1 VTALSSENLQ
11 RDAREVAGGNGAD
24 IRTAGLNELPES
36 EIYDTRLLAVRD
48 GGQKVAQDDY
58 ALRRVPASWRWSAWD
73 CVWALSGISTA
84 MAFPLTAGLLA
95 AFYGGPATLTAV
107 ALTLLYAA
115 IGVYLN
121 TRKAANEGAIIE
133 LISKHSFGFKGAAFE
148 IVLYGLLG
156 VLYFSLEGHVMA
168 AALSE
173 VVPILPYW
181 ASAAIICGGFVPLCL
196 YGMQFLSRFQ
206 SITAWIYGLGVVLVV
221 MALFMGWS
229 KEVSATLAPHPWWN
243 INPNSLPYSW
253 RSVLGAFGAMSG
265 VLGAIMILISPSTAR
280 FARRNESGK
289 VALLMSLFGAV
300 FPLGLA
306 MSFGV
311 YLLAASG
318 GKIAD
323 PGVSLPRLLGP
334 IGLLLVVL
342 TQLRV
347 NVINVYFGTT
357 ALENFAAQIF
367 KFKWSRVR
375 LIAPFMAC
383 AYLLLVSPFLK
394 YFGTIMTILSVFLV
408 NWVSVIA
415 GELWLVRPRYA
426 IPAWAEFR
434 RGYVASYNKIGLI
447 SMWLPTCI
455 GVVMASGRLGADP
468 QALAVPVTGVVALIL
483 PPVVAAFF
491 RRNQVIRQYFARVPA
506 RVGALQEIHE
516 CARCAETFHRSD
528 FVQCPF
534 HGRTYICSGCCA
546 AEQGCGVMCHR
557 PEHAAG

>member
-1 VTALSSENLQ
+1 MQLSAGEMARDNGDEIRATALNQ
-11 RDAREVAGGNGAD
+11 
-24 IRTAGLNELPES
+24 LPES
-36 EIYDTRLLAVRD
+36 EIYDTRILAARD

-58 ALRRVPASWRWSAWD
+58 ALRRVPASWRWSAWG

-95 AFYGGPATLTAV
+95 LFYGGPATLTAI
-107 ALTLLYAA
+107 AITLLYTA

-133 LISKHSFGFKGAAFE
+133 LMSKHTFGFKGAAFE

-156 VLYFSLEGHVMA
+156 VVYFSLEGHVMA
-168 AALSE
+168 AALSQ
-173 VVPILPYW
+173 VVPVVPYW
-181 ASAAIICGGFVPLCL
+181 ASAAIICVGFVPLCL
-196 YGMQFLSRFQ
+196 YGMQFLTRFQ
-206 SITAWIYGLGVVLVV
+206 SITAWIYGLGIVLVFV
-221 MALFMGWS
+221 ALFTGWS
-229 KEVSATLAPHPWWN
+229 KDVSAPLAPHPWWS
-243 INPNSLPYSW
+243 INPRSVPYSW

-265 VLGAIMILISPSTAR
+265 VLGAIMILLSPSTAR
-280 FARRNESGK
+280 FARRNERGK
-289 VALLMSLFGAV
+289 VAVLMSLFGAV

-318 GKIAD
+318 GKIPD
-323 PGVSLPRLLGP
+323 PGVSLPQLLGP

-367 KFKWSRVR
+367 KFKWSRVL
-375 LIAPFMAC
+375 LIGPFMIC
-383 AYLLLVSPFLK
+383 AYLLLISPFLK

-426 IPAWAEFR
+426 VPSWAEFR
-434 RGYVASYNKIGLI
+434 RGYVSSYNRIGLV
-447 SMWLPTCI
+447 SMWLPT
-455 GVVMASGRLGADP
+455 GVGVLMASGRLGGDA
-468 QALAVPVTGVVALIL
+468 QVLAVPVTGVAALIL
-483 PPVVAAFF
+483 PRLVATFLQ
-491 RRNQVIRQYFARVPA
+491 RNQIIRQYFARVPA
-506 RVGALQEIHE
+506 RVGTLEESHA
-516 CARCAETFHRSD
+516 CPRCSETFHRSD

-534 HGRTYICSGCCA
+534 HDHVYICSGCCA
-546 AEQGCGVMCHR
+546 AEQSCGMMCHS
-557 PEHAAG
+557 AGETAS

>member
-1 VTALSSENLQ
+1 MS
-11 RDAREVAGGNGAD
+11 
-24 IRTAGLNELPES
+24 
-36 EIYDTRLLAVRD
+36 
-48 GGQKVAQDDY
+48 
-58 ALRRVPASWRWSAWD
+58 
-73 CVWALSGISTA
+73 
-84 MAFPLTAGLLA
+84 
-95 AFYGGPATLTAV
+95 
-107 ALTLLYAA
+107 
-115 IGVYLN
+115 
-121 TRKAANEGAIIE
+121 
-133 LISKHSFGFKGAAFE
+133 
-148 IVLYGLLG
+148 
-156 VLYFSLEGHVMA
+156 

-181 ASAAIICGGFVPLCL
+181 ASGHHLRRLRSLYL
-196 YGMQFLSRFQ
+196 YGMQFLTRFQ
-206 SITAWIYGLGVVLVV
+206 SITAWIYGLGVALVFV
-221 MALFMGWS
+221 ALFTGWS
-229 KEVSATLAPHPWWN
+229 REVSAPLAPHPWWS
-243 INPNSLPYSW
+243 INPGAVPYSW

-265 VLGAIMILISPSTAR
+265 VLGAIMILLSPSTAR

-318 GKIAD
+318 GKIPD

-375 LIAPFMAC
+375 LLGPFMIC
-383 AYLLLVSPFLK
+383 AYLLLLSPFLK

-426 IPAWAEFR
+426 DSVVGGIPPRLRRILQPDRIDLDVAADGRRGAHGERTTGCGCAGARRTGDRSRCPDTAAAGGRIPAAQ
-434 RGYVASYNKIGLI
+434 S
-447 SMWLPTCI
+447 
-455 GVVMASGRLGADP
+455 DH
-468 QALAVPVTGVVALIL
+468 
-483 PPVVAAFF
+483 PPVFRAGTRARGRAAGGPRLPAV
-491 RRNQVIRQYFARVPA
+491 RRDVSSLR
-506 RVGALQEIHE
+506 
-516 CARCAETFHRSD
+516 

-534 HGRTYICSGCCA
+534 HDHSYICSGCCA
-546 AEQGCGVMCHR
+546 AEQGCGMMCHTV
-557 PEHAAG
+557 GQTGS

>member
-1 VTALSSENLQ
+1 LGDENLQ
-11 RDAREVAGGNGAD
+11 LNAGGMARDDGGE
-24 IRTAGLNELPES
+24 IRTAALNQLPES
-36 EIYDTRLLAVRD
+36 EIYDTRILALRD

-58 ALRRVPASWRWSAWD
+58 ALRRVPASWRWSAWG

-95 AFYGGPATLTAV
+95 LFYGGAATLTAI

-115 IGVYLN
+115 VGVYLN

-133 LISKHSFGFKGAAFE
+133 LTSKHTFGFKGAAFE

-156 VLYFSLEGHVMA
+156 VVYFSLEGHVMA

-173 VVPILPYW
+173 VIPALPYGV
-181 ASAAIICGGFVPLCL
+181 SAAIICVSFVPLCL
-196 YGMQFLSRFQ
+196 YGMQFLTRFQ
-206 SITAWIYGLGVVLVV
+206 SITAWIYGLGVALVFV
-221 MALFMGWS
+221 ALFTGWS
-229 KEVSATLAPHPWWN
+229 KEVAAPLAPHPWWS
-243 INPNSLPYSW
+243 INPSSVPYSW

-265 VLGAIMILISPSTAR
+265 VLGAIMILLSPSTAR
-280 FARRNESGK
+280 FARRNESCK
-289 VALLMSLFGAV
+289 VAVLMSLFGAV

-318 GKIAD
+318 GKIPD
-323 PGVSLPRLLGP
+323 PGVALPRLLGP

-375 LIAPFMAC
+375 LLGPFMIC
-383 AYLLLVSPFLK
+383 AYLLLISPFLK

-415 GELWLVRPRYA
+415 GELWLVRPRYS
-426 IPAWAEFR
+426 IPAWGEFR
-434 RGYVASYNKIGLI
+434 RGYVASYNRIGLV
-447 SMWLPTCI
+447 SMWLPTGV
-455 GVVMASGRLGADP
+455 GVVMASGRLGADA
-468 QALAVPVTGVVALIL
+468 QVLAVPVTGVVALIL
-483 PPVVAAFF
+483 PALVAAVL
-491 RRNQVIRQYFARVPA
+491 RPQRIAREYFARVPA
-506 RVGALQEIHE
+506 RVDALPESHACPQCRES
-516 CARCAETFHRSD
+516 FHRSD

-534 HGRTYICSGCCA
+534 HGQTYICSGCCA
-546 AEQGCGVMCHR
+546 AEQGCGMICHPAAR
-557 PEHAAG
+557 PAR

>member
-1 VTALSSENLQ
+1 VSGDEKRQLNAGEMAGDNGGEIAAAALKQ
-11 RDAREVAGGNGAD
+11 
-24 IRTAGLNELPES
+24 LPES
-36 EIYDTRLLAVRD
+36 EIYDTRILGARD

-58 ALRRVPASWRWSAWD
+58 ALRRVPASWRWSAWG

-95 AFYGGPATLTAV
+95 LFYGGAATLTAI

-115 IGVYLN
+115 VGVYLN

-133 LISKHSFGFKGAAFE
+133 LISKHTFGFKGAAFE

-156 VLYFSLEGHVMA
+156 VVYFSLEGHVMA

-173 VVPILPYW
+173 VIPDLPYW
-181 ASAAIICGGFVPLCL
+181 ASVAIICVGFVPLCL
-196 YGMQFLSRFQ
+196 YGMQFLTRFQ
-206 SITAWIYGLGVVLVV
+206 SITAWIYGLGVALVFV
-221 MALFMGWS
+221 ALFTGWS
-229 KEVSATLAPHPWWN
+229 KEVGAPLAPHPWWN
-243 INPNSLPYSW
+243 INPNSVPYSW

-265 VLGAIMILISPSTAR
+265 VLGAIMILLSPSTAR

-289 VALLMSLFGAV
+289 VAVLMSLFGAV

-318 GKIAD
+318 GKIPD

-375 LIAPFMAC
+375 LLGPFMIC

-426 IPAWAEFR
+426 IPSWAEFR
-434 RGYVASYNKIGLI
+434 RGYVASYNRIGLI
-447 SMWLPTCI
+447 SMWLPTGV
-455 GVVMASGRLGADP
+455 GVVMASGRLGADA
-468 QALAVPVTGVVALIL
+468 QVLAVPVTGVAALIM
-483 PPVVAAFF
+483 PPLVAAFL
-491 RRNQVIRQYFARVPA
+491 RRDRIIRQYFARVPA
-506 RVGALQEIHE
+506 RVGALQESHA
-516 CARCAETFHRSD
+516 CPRCSETFHRSD

-534 HGRTYICSGCCA
+534 HGHIYICSGCCA
-546 AEQGCGVMCHR
+546 AEQGCGMMCHAVGR
-557 PEHAAG
+557 TAS